1 VLRAEDVW
9 ALSSIRSKMF
19 LADEFWQTVALGALI
34 GWIIALLCVKVW
46 ENKVATKIEIRI
58 KKLPQEH
65 GEGLCW
71 EVSRI
76 F

>member
-1 VLRAEDVW
+1 MLRAEDVW
-9 ALSSIRSKMF
+9 ALSSSLSKMF

-34 GWIIALLCVKVW
+34 GWIIVLLCVKMW
-46 ENKVATKIEIRI
+46 ENKVTTKREIRR

-65 GEGLCW
+65 DEGLCW